1 MSFVTRNVRTGYLIV
16 QCNLAPILLFLFS
29 TRGVTFWSKAYP
41 YNTWIQRK
49 NNDKYDNNLVE
60 YRPQVSS
67 ILHTLSQPHLGEKCK
82 TSFPADFAVKTQDV
96 SFSQTGKEAPEYK
109 KINSKNKWIPGWGE
123 QASACVGLHS
133 SYLRKPVLSY
143 SPTYSSQG
151 NILTYSK
158 LV

>member
-29 TRGVTFWSKAYP
+29 TRGVTFWSKTYP
-41 YNTWIQRK
+41 YNTWIQCK

-82 TSFPADFAVKTQDV
+82 TSFPADFAVKTSV
-96 SFSQTGKEAPEYK
+96 SFSQTGKEAPEYT

-123 QASACVGLHS
+123 QGSACVGLHS
-133 SYLRKPVLSY
+133 SYLRQPVLLY

-151 NILTYSK
+151 NI
-158 LV
+158 